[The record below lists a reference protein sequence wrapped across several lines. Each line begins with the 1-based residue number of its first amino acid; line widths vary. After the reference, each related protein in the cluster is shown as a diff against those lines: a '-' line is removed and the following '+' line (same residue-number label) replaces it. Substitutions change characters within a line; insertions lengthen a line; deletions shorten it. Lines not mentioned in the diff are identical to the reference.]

1 MHDIAREEVK
11 PGGAGVERF
20 SPPRPWYREPWP
32 WILISGPAAVIVASF
47 FTLYLAVASSD
58 GLVADDYYKE
68 GLGINRVLAREDAAE
83 RLDLIARVDPRH
95 GRLRVRLQGHAA
107 IPDALAVRLAYAT
120 RAGYDRSLVLARDAD
135 GSYQA
140 ALPALPPGHWRVY
153 IEDPRRQWR
162 LAGEWLGGDQPFL
175 LEAHPERA
183 P

>member
-1 MHDIAREEVK
+1 MHDIERKERQA
-11 PGGAGVERF
+11 GGTGAERF
-20 SPPRPWYREPWP
+20 SPARPWYREPWP

-83 RLDLIARVDPRH
+83 RLGLIAHVDPRN
-95 GRLRVRLQGHAA
+95 GRLRVRLQGRAA
-107 IPDALAVRLAYAT
+107 MPEALAVRLAYAT
-120 RAGYDRSLVLARDAD
+120 RAGFDRSLLLARAGD

-153 IEDPRRQWR
+153 IDDARRQWR
-162 LAGEWLGGDQPFL
+162 LAGEWRGGDRPFL
-175 LEAHPERA
+175 LEARPERT